1 MKQFN
6 GEKSFTLL
14 ELLIVIGI
22 LAILSTTTVLVLNP
36 SELLKNTRDSKR
48 LSELNSLNS
57 ALNIYLSQGGAN
69 FGSSSIVY
77 VSIPDTSP
85 TCANSNLPV
94 LPFGWDYACSTPD
107 NYRKTNGFGWVPVDL
122 TSLSIG
128 SLLSVLPVDPINIA
142 ENNLYYSYV
151 AGGSWELTAWLES
164 TKYLSRVSRDGGDSI
179 AYELGTDL
187 FLTPNRK
194 TNFSFNDFPVVV
206 NKAGQPGWYKNI
218 GSGTVLLGADSEG
231 DYLNANQF
239 VWYEWQENIP
249 FDSNALYKISCKIRQ
264 IQNPSSV
271 YCGIAG
277 IASDKTTYLNES
289 GDNTYTS
296 QHYFAAD
303 GIALVAGAGYDIFT
317 GYFKGH
323 GTPAGGRKPS
333 SGDPGKM
340 YPGAVYIRPIFLL
353 NYDGNGIADVDFEI
367 LEIVE

>member
-22 LAILSTTTVLVLNP
+22 LAILSTTAVLVLNP

-48 LSELNSLNS
+48 LSEFNSLNS

-142 ENNLYYSYV
+142 ENNLYYSYFP
-151 AGGSWELTAWLES
+151 GGSLEF
-164 TKYLSRVSRDGGDSI
+164 TP
-179 AYELGTDL
+179 L
-187 FLTPNRK
+187 F
-194 TNFSFNDFPVVV
+194 
-206 NKAGQPGWYKNI
+206 
-218 GSGTVLLGADSEG
+218 
-231 DYLNANQF
+231 
-239 VWYEWQENIP
+239 
-249 FDSNALYKISCKIRQ
+249 
-264 IQNPSSV
+264 
-271 YCGIAG
+271 
-277 IASDKTTYLNES
+277 
-289 GDNTYTS
+289 
-296 QHYFAAD
+296 
-303 GIALVAGAGYDIFT
+303 
-317 GYFKGH
+317 
-323 GTPAGGRKPS
+323 
-333 SGDPGKM
+333 
-340 YPGAVYIRPIFLL
+340 
-353 NYDGNGIADVDFEI
+353 
-367 LEIVE
+367 